1 MRQSAVQA
9 RHCGRFATVSSAEDR
24 KDALLEAGLTLAS
37 ELSLP
42 IVLQRIVD
50 LAAQVTDARYGA
62 LGVIGEGGELEEFIT
77 TGLSARQRRAIG
89 ALPRGRG
96 ILGLLI
102 QKPRP
107 IRITNIADHAK
118 SVGFPPHHPPMHSF
132 LGAPVQAMGKVFG
145 NIYLAEKRSA
155 QTFSKEDEE
164 SVVILATQAGVA
176 IANATLYEESRQR
189 ERWLV
194 ALRDITSDILA
205 ESDAD
210 SLLAKIADHARDLA
224 GADSAAIL
232 TTSST
237 PGRLV
242 VAAAVGA
249 HAAQVRGQEVPAS
262 KSISGEVI
270 ESGAPFVTED
280 ASAHRTAYQ
289 PIIRRGRVGPAIF
302 VALRVRGRATGTLMV
317 ANLKGGRRFDAGTVR
332 LVETFAD
339 QASVAMAYVRA
350 QADVRRVGL
359 MEERERIAR
368 ELHDGVIQSLF
379 AVGMGLQGTALITGS
394 PDQTARIEGAVG
406 ELDNVIRDLRNYIFG
421 LRPGILADRQLDQ
434 ALRALGEEVQAGSH
448 AVVVVDI
455 DADLAAS
462 LSSRSHEIVQ
472 LTREALSNVARH
484 ANAKKSA
491 VRLVRAGQNA
501 ILTIE
506 DDGTGFDTR
515 EDSHGDGLRN
525 MRERASGLGGKIQ
538 IASTRGKGT
547 SVRITF
553 PVSPDSAIRPALM
566 GTMGRHVPRRA
577 VGR

>member
-1 MRQSAVQA
+1 
-9 RHCGRFATVSSAEDR
+9 VSSAEDR
-24 KDALLEAGLTLAS
+24 KDVLLEAGLTLAS

-77 TGLSARQRRAIG
+77 TGLSAKQRRAIG
-89 ALPRGRG
+89 PLPRGRG

-102 QKPRP
+102 KQPRP
-107 IRITNIADHAK
+107 VRITNIADHAK
-118 SVGFPPHHPPMHSF
+118 SVGFPSHHPPMHSF

-145 NIYLAEKRSA
+145 NIYLTEKRSA

-164 SVVILATQAGVA
+164 SIVILATQAGVA
-176 IANATLYEESRQR
+176 IANATLYEESRRR

-194 ALRDITSDILA
+194 ALREITSQILGDA
-205 ESDAD
+205 DAD
-210 SLLAKIADHARDLA
+210 SLLARIAEHARDLA
-224 GADSAAIL
+224 GADAATIL

-249 HAAQVRGQEVPAS
+249 HAAQVRGQEVPAA
-262 KSISGEVI
+262 KSISGAVM

-280 ASAHRTAYQ
+280 ASAHSTAYQ

-302 VALRVRGRATGTLMV
+302 VALRVRGRATGALMV
-317 ANLKGGRRFDAGTVR
+317 ANLKGGRKFDPGTVR

-359 MEERERIAR
+359 MDERERIAR

-394 PDQTARIEGAVG
+394 PEQAARIEGAVG

-434 ALRALGEEVQAGSH
+434 ALRALGEEVQAGSP
-448 AVVVVDI
+448 VRVLVDI
-455 DADLAAS
+455 DADVAAS
-462 LSSRSHEIVQ
+462 LSGRSHEIVQ

-484 ANAKKSA
+484 ANAKNSA
-491 VRLVRAGQNA
+491 VRLIRNGQSVV
-501 ILTIE
+501 LTIE
-506 DDGTGFDTR
+506 DDGVGFDVR

-525 MRERASGLGGKIQ
+525 MRKRASGLGGKLQ

-547 SVRITF
+547 NLRITF
-553 PVSPDSAIRPALM
+553 PVSRDSAIRPVRK
-566 GTMGRHVPRRA
+566 GTMGLPARGRA
-577 VGR
+577 VRR